1 MKSTD
6 MANIRKQSDRSGI
19 YIYIYIYGLAK
30 EFPHKPSS
38 APRRAACIALVVK
51 GLISGNFSIM

>member
-19 YIYIYIYGLAK
+19 YIYIYGLAK

-38 APRRAACIALVVK
+38 ASRRTACIALVFK